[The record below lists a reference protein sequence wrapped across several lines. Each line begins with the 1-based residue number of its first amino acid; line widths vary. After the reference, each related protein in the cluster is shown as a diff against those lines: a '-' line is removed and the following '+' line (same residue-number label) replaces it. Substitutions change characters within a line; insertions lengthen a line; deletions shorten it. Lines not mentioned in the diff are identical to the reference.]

1 MREELSWRTASLLI
15 LNKPYMPTPKPI
27 SQRSKNLPGFC
38 PLSWDFHV
46 QHNAY
51 FCHGCRTEGKTVLA
65 VTTVWTWGW
74 SNNRL
79 YLPFLQTEKLTC
91 CSFMDVDR
99 RHKDPRSRTKDSLT
113 YCTSTEASKVSAL
126 PCTISPRPSSQR
138 ATQRG
143 PVSSVHLVVYIIRGT
158 EFREPKSFKIGSK
171 PAYPLLKRGTLP
183 SKAVCTPA
191 LCSRRQTL
199 SAKIV
204 QLYKTPLKW

>member
-1 MREELSWRTASLLI
+1 
-15 LNKPYMPTPKPI
+15 MPTPKPT

-38 PLSWDFHV
+38 PLSWDFLV
-46 QHNAY
+46 QCNAY

-65 VTTVWTWGW
+65 VTMVWTWGW

-113 YCTSTEASKVSAL
+113 YYTSTEASRVSAL

-138 ATQRG
+138 ATQKRT
-143 PVSSVHLVVYIIRGT
+143 SVICTFSGLYYKRNSK
-158 EFREPKSFKIGSK
+158 FREPKCFKIGSK
-171 PAYPLLKRGTLP
+171 PTYPLLKRGTLS

-199 SAKIV
+199 SAKVV
-204 QLYKTPLKW
+204 QLYKTSLKR